1 MTDLMLFVS
10 AFSTAFNNP
19 HAAQAWL
26 VHHKV
31 FSEEWQTLALAGLS
45 RFVTEMIESGV
56 TRMECADAEAW
67 IADCCKEELKS
78 WGNGTRRR
86 KVGAMQMGC
95 EPFRSPEAHL
105 IRREFMRT
113 FRAVEAQFDPTTKR
127 VLDLTLDATAAKREA
142 LDAHGATLDE
152 RLRQVWKTGG
162 TVRRQLAEEGTDLSA
177 MQLSR
182 AKKAAAAAFADAGL
196 TAPPV
201 VVRQKKK

>member
-10 AFSTAFNNP
+10 AFSTAFNNET
-19 HAAQAWL
+19 AAQAWL

-45 RFVTEMIESGV
+45 RFVTEVIESGV
-56 TRMECADAEAW
+56 TRMECADAEEW

-95 EPFRSPEAHL
+95 EPFRSPV
-105 IRREFMRT
+105 RREFMRT
-113 FRAVEAQFDPTTKR
+113 FKAVEAQFDPTTKR
-127 VLDLTLDATAAKREA
+127 VLDLTLDATVAKRKA

-182 AKKAAAAAFADAGL
+182 TKKSAAAAFAEAGL